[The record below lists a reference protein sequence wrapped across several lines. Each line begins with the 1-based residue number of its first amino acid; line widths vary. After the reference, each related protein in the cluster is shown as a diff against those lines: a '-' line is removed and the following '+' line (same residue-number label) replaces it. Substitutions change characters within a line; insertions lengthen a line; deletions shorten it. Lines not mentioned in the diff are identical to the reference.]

1 MGFIG
6 GNLDDIEASAA
17 RLIDS
22 GGMAVTT
29 GADTHAAA
37 IQLFDAIDQAMSS
50 LVSRFEMLADTL
62 AADIAQS
69 HATLVGSD
77 WQGQS
82 RENAL
87 AIKENLQGQVT
98 RVLGDATSS
107 LASEKATFVT
117 RAQALVD
124 SVQTDFLR
132 VMNEVDVEYATLA
145 DASRRTRDN
154 LAMADQTIMMG

>member
-6 GNLDDIEASAA
+6 GNLEDIEASAA
-17 RLIDS
+17 RLVDS

-29 GADTHAAA
+29 GTDTHAAA
-37 IQLFDAIDQAMSS
+37 LQLFDAIDQAMSS
-50 LVSRFEMLADTL
+50 LVSRFEMLAETL
-62 AADIAQS
+62 TSDIAQS
-69 HATLVGSD
+69 HATLAGSD

-98 RVLGDATSS
+98 RVLGDATTS
-107 LASEKATFVT
+107 LASEKSTFVA

-124 SVQTDFLR
+124 SVQTDFQR
-132 VMNEVDVEYATLA
+132 VMNEVEVEYAGLA

-154 LAMADQTIMMG
+154 LALADQTIMMG

>member
-6 GNLDDIEASAA
+6 GNLEDIEASAA

-22 GGMAVTT
+22 GEVAVTT

-37 IQLFDAIDQAMSS
+37 LQLFDAIDEAMGN

-62 AADIAQS
+62 ATDIAQS
-69 HATLVGSD
+69 HAVLAGSD
-77 WQGQS
+77 WRGQS

-107 LASEKATFVT
+107 LATEKATFVS
-117 RAQALVD
+117 RAQVLVD
-124 SVQTDFLR
+124 SVQTDFQR
-132 VMNEVDVEYATLA
+132 VMNEVEIEYSTLA
-145 DASRRTRDN
+145 DASRRTREN
-154 LAMADQTIMMG
+154 LAIADQTILMG